1 MLYISFNICY
11 ERMFEHGKSGRLQV
25 QITILDLFLANY
37 KIIISVIGQILTKA
51 FLLLISFSG
60 ACYYLSST
68 INPFLYSLLSV
79 RFRRGF
85 QDVLRR
91 CSGRMPVGI
100 GLVQGTIQDFFVRVS
115 SDEPGREFSG
125 SSRAKLGHFNF
136 ELKPS

>member
-1 MLYISFNICY
+1 MPKVPYRYEVNGKLVTRNGSLIPIC
-11 ERMFEHGKSGRLQV
+11 SLSNCS
-25 QITILDLFLANY
+25 LLP
-37 KIIISVIGQILTKA
+37 SLTV
-51 FLLLISFSG
+51 LISFSG

-115 SDEPGREFSG
+115 HETTFASKDGV
-125 SSRAKLGHFNF
+125 
-136 ELKPS
+136 

>member
-1 MLYISFNICY
+1 M
-11 ERMFEHGKSGRLQV
+11 SGWIQAAM
-25 QITILDLFLANY
+25 QQNTITA
-37 KIIISVIGQILTKA
+37 T
-51 FLLLISFSG
+51 FSG

-100 GLVQGTIQDFFVRVS
+100 GLVQGTIQDFF
-115 SDEPGREFSG
+115 
-125 SSRAKLGHFNF
+125 
-136 ELKPS
+136 PSWP